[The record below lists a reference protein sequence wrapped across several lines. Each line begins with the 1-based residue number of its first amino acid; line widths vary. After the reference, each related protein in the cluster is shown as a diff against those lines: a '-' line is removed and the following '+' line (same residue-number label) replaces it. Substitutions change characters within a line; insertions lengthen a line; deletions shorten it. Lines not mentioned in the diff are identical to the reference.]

1 LGFKL
6 IIWRKLV
13 KKNAT
18 IEKTVRW
25 RKLVKKKAFLKLKV
39 NKLKMANIN

>member
-6 IIWRKLV
+6 IRGRKLV

-18 IEKTVRW
+18 IETTVRW

-39 NKLKMANIN
+39 NKLKMANVN